1 VEGGETDISD
11 DETRAFAGVGV
22 AAHVT
27 AFAAAGGRGS
37 ASERTTAPRRAV

>member
-27 AFAAAGGRGS
+27 AFAAAGRGS

>member
-27 AFAAAGGRGS
+27 AFAFAVAGRGS
-37 ASERTTAPRRAV
+37 ASGR